1 MCGESKQ
8 RLCEE
13 GRPSKCCRRY
23 VTLSIIRNIM
33 SKRVYDQ
40 PFGCF
45 GQNKFCK
52 NSKYATLSKIKDA
65 KIAIMQLCKVV
76 KMQSSV
82 EASRKFPLKAE
93 ATQSL
98 DPRLEIVDV
107 AR

>member
-1 MCGESKQ
+1 MIS
-8 RLCEE
+8 
-13 GRPSKCCRRY
+13 
-23 VTLSIIRNIM
+23 SIIRNIM
-33 SKRVYDQ
+33 LKCVYDQ
-40 PFGCF
+40 PFACF

-52 NSKYATLSKIKDA
+52 NSKYATFSKFKDA
-65 KIAIMQLCKVV
+65 KITNMQLCKVV

-93 ATQSL
+93 ATLSL

>member
-1 MCGESKQ
+1 MQ
-8 RLCEE
+8 H
-13 GRPSKCCRRY
+13 
-23 VTLSIIRNIM
+23 
-33 SKRVYDQ
+33 
-40 PFGCF
+40 
-45 GQNKFCK
+45 
-52 NSKYATLSKIKDA
+52 SKYATLSKFEDA
-65 KIAIMQLCKVV
+65 KIANMQLCKVV